1 MSFKS
6 KTSAFIG
13 LAGLRDLVSDSLAI
27 AMGAASTIIYAK
39 GRGVVVDE
47 PSLIAIN
54 TISGEVLA
62 IGQEAQ
68 KIKVTDLEK
77 IISESRGPLIVNF
90 WATFCKPC
98 MEEIPYFQK
107 MQVKYEKDGLQV
119 LFVSLDLQDDYPKK
133 VNAFIKKRKMST
145 YFLDETNADYFC
157 PRVDEK
163 WSGVIPA
170 TLFINNGKNYRKF
183 LEEQISEDVF
193 ENEIQEL
200 LGRTN

>member
-1 MSFKS
+1 MMKV
-6 KTSAFIG
+6 KVLI
-13 LAGLRDLVSDSLAI
+13 LLLVLLS
-27 AMGAASTIIYAK
+27 MEG
-39 GRGVVVDE
+39 
-47 PSLIAIN
+47 
-54 TISGEVLA
+54 

-157 PRVDEK
+157 PKVDEK

>member
-1 MSFKS
+1 MMKI
-6 KTSAFIG
+6 KI
-13 LAGLRDLVSDSLAI
+13 LILVL
-27 AMGAASTIIYAK
+27 
-39 GRGVVVDE
+39 
-47 PSLIAIN
+47 
-54 TISGEVLA
+54 VLLSMEG

-133 VNAFIKKRKMST
+133 
-145 YFLDETNADYFC
+145 
-157 PRVDEK
+157 
-163 WSGVIPA
+163 
-170 TLFINNGKNYRKF
+170 
-183 LEEQISEDVF
+183 
-193 ENEIQEL
+193 
-200 LGRTN
+200 